1 MSLGVSGFMASISVF
16 LLVYLP
22 YDQTSEQQVIQHY
35 IYKLYQDFK
44 FLHGLIKYY
53 VIFKKTVINRFLQI
67 AVPMD
72 KFWKY
77 IVNEQYW
84 IGKEVKLWGWKVKKP
99 IFPHMLKPQQWL
111 RVSVVM
117 SFINL
122 VHIPFSLLYLCTWFG
137 C

>member
-1 MSLGVSGFMASISVF
+1 MGIHCKLAKSLHRAEPITSHVIIGVSGFMASISVF

-84 IGKEVKLWGWKVKKP
+84 IGKEVKLWGWEVKKP
-99 IFPHMLKPQQWL
+99 IFSHMLKPRQWL
-111 RVSVVM
+111 WVS
-117 SFINL
+117 
-122 VHIPFSLLYLCTWFG
+122 
-137 C
+137 